1 LLDAEAD
8 NIIFSFNV
16 NFLVQNQF

>member
-1 LLDAEAD
+1 LDAEAD